1 MTTKNELKS
10 SYSVECLF
18 IILALLLF
26 TAAAQAQYELS
37 WYTIDGGGRR
47 SIGGPYILT
56 GTIGQP
62 DAAYSTG
69 GNYELLGGFWPGG
82 PLCFV
87 NFEHFARFAENWLR
101 EECSQ
106 LNNFCDGAD
115 LYADENNIVNRLDLG
130 VFVEQWLCYCPA
142 GWPLK

>member
-1 MTTKNELKS
+1 MTTKNELKI
-10 SYSVECLF
+10 SYSVEYLF
-18 IILALLLF
+18 IILALLLC

-37 WYTIDGGGRR
+37 WYTIDGGGGQ
-47 SIGGPYILT
+47 SVGGPYALT

-62 DAAYSTG
+62 DAAYSAG
-69 GNYELLGGFWPGG
+69 GQYELLGGFWAGG
-82 PLCFV
+82 PLCV
-87 NFEHFARFAENWLR
+87 VDFESYALFAENWLR

-115 LYADENNIVNRLDLG
+115 LYMDENNIVDRRDLKIL
-130 VFVEQWLCYCPA
+130 VEQWLCYCPA